1 MAVKTRAMKI
11 KSLSRKRSY
20 RRRLKKSPCRGKK
33 PDQCRSM
40 SNCKYT
46 SGSKRK
52 FCRKSSNSKRIPFK
66 GGYKRTKKG
75 GNNWLAPWVLL
86 ALNQSVKK
94 KTFKKK

>member
-33 PDQCRSM
+33 PNQCRSM

-46 SGSKRK
+46 SGNKRK
-52 FCRKSSNSKRIPFK
+52 FCRKSKNTVRHRQK
-66 GGYKRTKKG
+66 GGGPGLR
-75 GNNWLAPWVLL
+75 AM
-86 ALNQSVKK
+86 ASE
-94 KTFKKK
+94 F